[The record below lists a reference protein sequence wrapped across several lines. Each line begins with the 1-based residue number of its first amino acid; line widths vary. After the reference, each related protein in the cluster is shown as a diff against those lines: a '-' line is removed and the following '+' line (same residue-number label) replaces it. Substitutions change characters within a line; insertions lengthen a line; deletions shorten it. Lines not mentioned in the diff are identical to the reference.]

1 MSNSLFRQ
9 NLCDGDRD
17 KTQQFCDG
25 EVKCENVRDSDADAD
40 DAGERAVLMIWLRF
54 VRAAAA
60 AGGGQLLV
68 QRVMVRPSRQRC
80 LMVQFIPPRCNG
92 SHHIQM

>member
-1 MSNSLFRQ
+1 MKMVS
-9 NLCDGDRD
+9 
-17 KTQQFCDG
+17 
-25 EVKCENVRDSDADAD
+25 DSDADAD

-60 AGGGQLLV
+60 AGGGGQLLV
-68 QRVMVRPSRQRC
+68 QRVMVRASRQRC

-92 SHHIQM
+92 SHHLQM